1 MRTTRLHTLWHGRP
15 LVHGFRTAVS
25 LHGHTMHSE
34 ESLESL
40 PRYVRRVPVLR
51 RAVRALPAD
60 WSRAFWTPPLPAHNT
75 LQSEKNQIEGGLGMA
90 ALVSLTDHD
99 NIQAGTRL
107 QLFGG
112 PRGVPVS
119 LEWTVPLGV
128 SFVHLGVHNLPRA
141 NAQAWARELHAYTR
155 QPSPKLLRQLLEAL
169 NESQGTLVVLNH
181 PLWDEPEVGAKVHQ
195 TMVRDFLRHHGQ
207 WIHALELNGLR
218 PCTEHHAVLQLAE
231 ASGHVVVS
239 GGDRHGSAPNT
250 VLNLTNAASFDEF
263 TTEIRRDRVSDILL
277 TPQFRGPHALRWIEC
292 LLDIVRDYPDL
303 AGRRHWSDRA
313 FYRREDGSTSPLS
326 AYWGADTPAAEKCFV
341 AIMRLSQSLP
351 LRSALR
357 AVLAV
362 HQQAAV

>member
-1 MRTTRLHTLWHGRP
+1 
-15 LVHGFRTAVS
+15 
-25 LHGHTMHSE
+25 
-34 ESLESL
+34 LE
-40 PRYVRRVPVLR
+40 R
-51 RAVRALPAD
+51 D
-60 WSRAFWTPPLPAHNT
+60 
-75 LQSEKNQIEGGLGMA
+75 QIEGRLGLA

-99 NIQAGTRL
+99 NVQASTRL

-112 PRGVPVS
+112 AGRVPVS

-141 NAQAWARELHAYTR
+141 SAQAWVWQLHAYTR
-155 QPSPKLLRQLLEAL
+155 RPSPELLRQLLEAL

-181 PLWDEPEVGAKVHQ
+181 PLWDEPEVGAGVHQ
-195 TMVRDFLRHHGQ
+195 AMVRDFLRQHGQ

-218 PCTEHHAVLQLAE
+218 PWTEHHAVLQLAE
-231 ASGHVVVS
+231 ASGHVVIS

-250 VLNLTNAASFDEF
+250 VLNLTNAVSFDEF
-263 TTEIRRDRVSDILL
+263 TAEIRGDRVSHILL
-277 TPQFRGPHALRWIEC
+277 TPQFRGPHVLRWIEC
-292 LLDIVRDYPDL
+292 LLDDVRDYPDL

-326 AYWGADTPAAEKCFV
+326 TCWGAHTPAAEKCFV
-341 AIMRLSQSLP
+341 AIMRLSQSRP